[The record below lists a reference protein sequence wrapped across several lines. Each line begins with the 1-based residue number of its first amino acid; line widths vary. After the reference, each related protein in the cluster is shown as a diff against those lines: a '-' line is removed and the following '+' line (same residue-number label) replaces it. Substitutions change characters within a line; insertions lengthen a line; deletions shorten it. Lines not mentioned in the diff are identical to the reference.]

1 VGESI
6 TRQTGARQGSRPT
19 DDAAAPTLIVVL
31 LRFGRVCVLISCQ
44 HIIAQDCQ
52 VGDCNGCPYKTF
64 DAAALRRTLE
74 ARHGPIAALDAIEA
88 DARQGLH
95 QAACA
100 RELALNLERAGALP
114 GAVAA
119 LLPTAAMPSP
129 DYYFKVWRSLV
140 GVGDRTASQ
149 ATQSE
154 SGFTPAM

>member
-1 VGESI
+1 MCI
-6 TRQTGARQGSRPT
+6 A
-19 DDAAAPTLIVVL
+19 
-31 LRFGRVCVLISCQ
+31 FGRTRGLVSCE

-64 DAAALRRTLE
+64 DAAALRRALA

-100 RELALNLERAGALP
+100 KELALALERAGALP

-119 LLPTAAMPSP
+119 LLPTGSVPSP
-129 DYYFKVWRSLV
+129 DYYVKAWRSLV
-140 GVGDRTASQ
+140 GAGDPAASQ

-154 SGFTPAM
+154 SGSIPAM